1 MCDACGCAVGS
12 GTVEVRAERGVTS
25 HIRATP
31 ASVDVLTSLLRQ
43 NNQSAAH
50 NRAHF
55 DRHGVVALN
64 LMSAPGSGE
73 TSLLEATIDAL
84 GDTYRIA
91 VIEGDLE
98 TENARRIRAK
108 GVPVVKILTGQT
120 CHLDAQMVHDA
131 LNALDL
137 DAIDLLFIENVD
149 NLVYP
154 AGFDL
159 GQHANVVM
167 LSATEDDEKPAKYPV
182 ICSGQ
187 YAGVGQ
193 SCASLEVIS
202 TAAG

>member
-55 DRHGVVALN
+55 DQHGVVALN
-64 LMSAPGSGE
+64 LMSSPGSGK

-91 VIEGDLE
+91 VIEGDL
-98 TENARRIRAK
+98 
-108 GVPVVKILTGQT
+108 
-120 CHLDAQMVHDA
+120 
-131 LNALDL
+131 
-137 DAIDLLFIENVD
+137 
-149 NLVYP
+149 
-154 AGFDL
+154 
-159 GQHANVVM
+159 
-167 LSATEDDEKPAKYPV
+167 
-182 ICSGQ
+182 
-187 YAGVGQ
+187 
-193 SCASLEVIS
+193 
-202 TAAG
+202 